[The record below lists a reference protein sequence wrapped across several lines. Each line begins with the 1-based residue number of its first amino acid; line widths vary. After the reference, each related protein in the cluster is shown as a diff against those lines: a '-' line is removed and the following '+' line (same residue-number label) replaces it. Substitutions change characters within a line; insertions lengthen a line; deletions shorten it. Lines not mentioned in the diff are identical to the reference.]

1 MVVYVA
7 SRYSS
12 KSEEEH
18 LQYLSY
24 TRSACRE
31 VALLEHEV
39 VAPHILYTQFLR
51 DDVESERELCMHLGK
66 EALKKCD
73 VLLVCLKYGNSDGIK
88 SEMQFALNN
97 NINIEVVREV
107 SDIKAVLD
115 GVSVKSCENCLHN
128 ETEQG
133 EPFPMSCG
141 ECSRFY
147 ADGFESK

>member
-1 MVVYVA
+1 MVVYIA

-24 TRSACRE
+24 TRSVCRE
-31 VALLEHEV
+31 VALLGCEV

-51 DDVESERELCMHLGK
+51 DDIESERELGMHLGK

-73 VLLVCLKYGNSDGIK
+73 VLLVCLKYGSSDGIK
-88 SEMQFALNN
+88 SEMAFAINN
-97 NINIEVVREV
+97 DIHIEVVREV
-107 SDIKAVLD
+107 SDIKVILE

-128 ETEQG
+128 ETEQDK
-133 EPFPMSCG
+133 PFPMSCG